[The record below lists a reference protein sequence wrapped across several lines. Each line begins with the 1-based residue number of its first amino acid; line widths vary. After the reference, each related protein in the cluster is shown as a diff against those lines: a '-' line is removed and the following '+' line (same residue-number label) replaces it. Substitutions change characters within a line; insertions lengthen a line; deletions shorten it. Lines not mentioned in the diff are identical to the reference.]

1 MFIAVSLP
9 VVGSSPLTRGKLP
22 GGGPGSRGRRLIPA
36 HAGKTA
42 HSRSGRP
49 RDRAHPRSRGEN
61 ERGALRLLDWAG
73 SSPLT
78 RGKLVVLQVAEG
90 ERGLIPAHAGKTL
103 TMTFRLDRLGAH
115 PRSRG
120 ENAASMLVGCQA
132 LGSSPLTRGKHAR
145 HAGERHAYGLIP
157 AHAGKTSCAAPGS
170 GAPRAHPRSRGE
182 NEQGA
187 PDHVWPV
194 GSSPLTRGKPRHQA
208 RRLSARGLIPAHAG
222 KTRCLRGV
230 AQMRRAHPRSRGE
243 NSSEAGDEKG
253 STGSSPLTRG
263 KRRMR

>member
-132 LGSSPLTRGKHAR
+132 LGSSPLTRGKPQHIPGDR
-145 HAGERHAYGLIP
+145 LRDGLIP
-157 AHAGKTSCAAPGS
+157 AHAGKTSYS
-170 GAPRAHPRSRGE
+170 RSRRVFLWAHPRSRGE
-182 NEQGA
+182 N
-187 PDHVWPV
+187 PV
-194 GSSPLTRGKPRHQA
+194 VRSTSRLWKGSSPLTRGKPR
-208 RRLSARGLIPAHAG
+208 
-222 KTRCLRGV
+222 
-230 AQMRRAHPRSRGE
+230 
-243 NSSEAGDEKG
+243 EAGG
-253 STGSSPLTRG
+253 R
-263 KRRMR
+263 